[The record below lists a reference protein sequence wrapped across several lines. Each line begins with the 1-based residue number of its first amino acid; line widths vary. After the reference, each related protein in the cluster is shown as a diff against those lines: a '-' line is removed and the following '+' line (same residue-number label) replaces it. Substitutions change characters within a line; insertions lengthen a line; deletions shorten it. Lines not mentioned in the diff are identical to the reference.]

1 MKKAAILID
10 AGFFMQRLHS
20 THRKHFADQDLTA
33 QCIMKVIWSMVL
45 SHLNGK
51 RQSQERRDPLELY
64 RIYFYDCPPLDI
76 QTRMPLP
83 DPGNKTP
90 GRKNFKLEKSYILRT
105 ELHEELRKTRKTA
118 LRLGHLVD
126 NKRWQLTTFSLDA
139 LMKGQKTWDQLT
151 NEDFYYDIKQKQVD
165 IKLGMDI
172 TTLAYEKLVDVIVLV
187 AGDSDFVP
195 AAKHARIKGIDFIL
209 DPLRQSVTP
218 SLSEHIDGVQSFS
231 LISGLADA
239 LHAEPNP
246 VPDWWED
253 RRNSKTKRRNVEEK
267 KPYGR
272 NQRDAANKHQ
282 HHKPKK

>member
-10 AGFFMQRLHS
+10 AGFFMQRVHA
-20 THRKHFADQDLTA
+20 THRKHFAEHELTA

-51 RQSQERRDPLELY
+51 RQSQERREPLELY

-76 QTRMPLP
+76 QTRLPLP
-83 DPGNKTP
+83 EPGNKTP

-118 LRLGHLVD
+118 LRLGNLVD

-139 LMKGQKTWDQLT
+139 LMKGTKKWDELT
-151 NEDFYYDIKQKQVD
+151 NDDFYYDIKQKQVD

-209 DPLRQSVTP
+209 DPLRQNVTP
-218 SLSEHIDGVQSFS
+218 SLSVHIDGVQSYS

-239 LHAEPNP
+239 LHVEPDP
-246 VPDWWED
+246 APDWWED
-253 RRNSKTKRRNVEEK
+253 RKKGKPRGKNNSGKRR
-267 KPYGR
+267 YG
-272 NQRDAANKHQ
+272 NTQAESAKKHQ
-282 HHKPKK
+282 RNKR

>member
-1 MKKAAILID
+1 
-10 AGFFMQRLHS
+10 
-20 THRKHFADQDLTA
+20 
-33 QCIMKVIWSMVL
+33 
-45 SHLNGK
+45 
-51 RQSQERRDPLELY
+51 
-64 RIYFYDCPPLDI
+64 
-76 QTRMPLP
+76 
-83 DPGNKTP
+83 
-90 GRKNFKLEKSYILRT
+90 
-105 ELHEELRKTRKTA
+105 
-118 LRLGHLVD
+118 
-126 NKRWQLTTFSLDA
+126 
-139 LMKGQKTWDQLT
+139 MKGQKTWDQLT

>member
-10 AGFFMQRLHS
+10 AGFFMQRLNA
-20 THRKHFADQDLTA
+20 THRKHFAA
-33 QCIMKVIWSMVL
+33 QELNAPAIMKVIWSLVM

-83 DPGNKTP
+83 EPGHKTTA
-90 GRKNFKLEKSYILRT
+90 RKNFKTEKSYLLRT

-126 NKRWQLTTFSLDA
+126 NKRWQLTTHSLDA
-139 LMKGQKTWDQLT
+139 LMKGTKTWDQLT
-151 NEDFYYDIKQKQVD
+151 NADFYYDIKQKQVD

-209 DPLRQSVTP
+209 DPLRQAVTP
-218 SLSEHIDGVQSFS
+218 SLSEHIDGIQSYS
-231 LISGLADA
+231 LISGLSDA
-239 LHAEPNP
+239 LHAEPEP
-246 VPDWWED
+246 KPDWWDD
-253 RRNSKTKRRNVEEK
+253 RKKGKVKSRSTKGKKEYGQSHQAAASKHIRAKS
-267 KPYGR
+267 
-272 NQRDAANKHQ
+272 
-282 HHKPKK
+282 